1 MSQVE
6 MINMGQPCKV
16 QCGQAGKFLLEL
28 PPHPRAG
35 YLLLYLQSGRVPEI
49 PPALL
54 YLRTMCLNGH
64 KIPLQ
69 F

>member
-6 MINMGQPCKV
+6 MTNRSQTWRAQSGHD
-16 QCGQAGKFLLEL
+16 GKFLLEL
-28 PPHPRAG
+28 RPHPGARD
-35 YLLLYLQSGRVPEI
+35 LLLSLWSGRAPAI

-54 YLRTMCLNGH
+54 CLRTVCLNGH

>member
-1 MSQVE
+1 MRQVE
-6 MINMGQPCKV
+6 LINRSRPWKAQDS
-16 QCGQAGKFLLEL
+16 QAGKFLLEL
-28 PPHPRAG
+28 PLHPAARDP
-35 YLLLYLQSGRVPEI
+35 LLSLQFGRVPEI

-54 YLRTMCLNGH
+54 YLRAMCLNGH